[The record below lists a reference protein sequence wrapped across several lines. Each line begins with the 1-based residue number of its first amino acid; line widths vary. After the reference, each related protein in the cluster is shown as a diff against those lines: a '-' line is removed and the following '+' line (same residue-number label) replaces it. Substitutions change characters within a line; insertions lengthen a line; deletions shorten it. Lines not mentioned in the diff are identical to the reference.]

1 MPGDNKKR
9 KKRLTLPK
17 KKDDIQKIVEE
28 VEETHA
34 HEHHHHHHHHH
45 GEVDELLAV
54 LELLVDS
61 LNANINTLSSRVSRN
76 SYEIARIYKILGHL
90 VAYLAS
96 EGEERVEHLRS
107 AIRLLAPQKE
117 ALAKS

>member
-1 MPGDNKKR
+1 MSGDNKKR

-34 HEHHHHHHHHH
+34 HEHHHHHHHH

-54 LELLVDS
+54 LELLIDS

-107 AIRLLAPQKE
+107 ALRLLSPQKE